1 MYDHFVSLDV
11 GLKKYIW
18 VSTAR
23 TVNMCSIKSIPMQK
37 KITCKAESSHCF
49 ISREWLSFLYNS
61 DCPMVKL

>member
-37 KITCKAESSHCF
+37 RLPA
-49 ISREWLSFLYNS
+49 
-61 DCPMVKL
+61 KLNHHIALFPENGCHFFTTVIVLW